1 MKRHLVV
8 CMLILLLVT
17 SGLAL
22 FPEERVY
29 ACSCVESDV
38 QERLKTNTTVFTGE
52 VVKKG
57 RSQQS
62 KHDGLL
68 REYTFDV
75 DTAWKGVNAKK
86 MKILASDGGSES
98 CGIQFEKN
106 QSYLIY
112 AYQYEVDYKLHTNLC
127 SRNVPIEQAGDDLKL
142 LGAGNVISKEDFG
155 ELVGEVG
162 LSILS
167 YTVQSFYW
175 QHWKSCGYGNERK
188 ESDCRSNVN

>member
-1 MKRHLVV
+1 MKRRLVM

-22 FPEERVY
+22 FPGEKVY

-68 REYTFDV
+68 REYTFEV

-86 MKILASDGGSES
+86 LKILASDGGSES

-112 AYQYEVDYKLHTNLC
+112 AYQYEVDHKLHTNLC
-127 SRNVPIEQAGDDLKL
+127 SRNVPVEQAGDDLKL
-142 LGAGNVISKEDFG
+142 LGSGKVVSKEDFG
-155 ELVGEVG
+155 EVTDGG
-162 LSILS
+162 GRSG
-167 YTVQSFYW
+167 SFYLILYSAVILLAALAIVW
-175 QHWKSCGYGNERK
+175 IWKRK
-188 ESDCRSNVN
+188 KRI

>member
-1 MKRHLVV
+1 MKRRLVM

-22 FPEERVY
+22 FPGEKVY

-38 QERLKTNTTVFTGE
+38 QKRLETYTTVFTGE

-57 RSQQS
+57 ESQQS

-75 DTAWKGVNAKK
+75 DTAWKGVHAKK

-98 CGIQFEKN
+98 CGVEFEKN

-112 AYQYEVDYKLHTNLC
+112 AYQYEVDQKLHTNLC

-142 LGAGNVISKEDFG
+142 LGAGKVVSKEDFG
-155 ELVGEVG
+155 ETNDGGGQSGPFYL
-162 LSILS
+162 IL
-167 YTVQSFYW
+167 YGAVIVLAALAIVW
-175 QHWKSCGYGNERK
+175 IWKRK
-188 ESDCRSNVN
+188 KRI

>member
-1 MKRHLVV
+1 MKRRLVM

-22 FPEERVY
+22 FPGERVY

-38 QERLKTNTTVFTGE
+38 QERLKTYATVFTGE

-86 MKILASDGGSES
+86 MKIIGSDGGSDS
-98 CGIQFEKN
+98 CGVEFEKN
-106 QSYLIY
+106 RSYLIF
-112 AYQYEVDYKLHTNLC
+112 ASLDERDNRLHTNLC

-155 ELVGEVG
+155 ETNDGGGRSGPFYL
-162 LSILS
+162 IL
-167 YTVQSFYW
+167 YGAVILLAALAVVW
-175 QHWKSCGYGNERK
+175 IWKRK
-188 ESDCRSNVN
+188 KRI

>member
-1 MKRHLVV
+1 MKRRLVM
-8 CMLILLLVT
+8 CMLVLLLVM

-22 FPEERVY
+22 FPGEKVY

-38 QERLKTNTTVFTGE
+38 QERLKTYAAVFTGE
-52 VVKKG
+52 VVNKG

-112 AYQYEVDYKLHTNLC
+112 AYQYEVDHKLHTNLC

-142 LGAGNVISKEDFG
+142 LGAGKVVSKEDFG
-155 ELVGEVG
+155 ETTDGGGRSGPFYL
-162 LSILS
+162 IL
-167 YTVQSFYW
+167 YGGFILLAALAIVW
-175 QHWKSCGYGNERK
+175 IWKRK
-188 ESDCRSNVN
+188 KRI

>member
-1 MKRHLVV
+1 MKRRLVM
-8 CMLILLLVT
+8 CMLVLLLVM

-22 FPEERVY
+22 FPGEKVY
-29 ACSCVESDV
+29 ACSCVESDA

-86 MKILASDGGSES
+86 MKILTSDGGSES

-112 AYQYEVDYKLHTNLC
+112 AYQYEVDHKLHTNLC

-142 LGAGNVISKEDFG
+142 LGAGKLVSKEDFG
-155 ELVGEVG
+155 ETNDGGGRSGPLY
-162 LSILS
+162 LIL
-167 YTVQSFYW
+167 
-175 QHWKSCGYGNERK
+175 YGGVIVLAALAVVWTWRRK
-188 ESDCRSNVN
+188 KRI

>member
-1 MKRHLVV
+1 MKRRLVM

-22 FPEERVY
+22 FPGERVY

-112 AYQYEVDYKLHTNLC
+112 AYQYEVDQKLHTNLC

-142 LGAGNVISKEDFG
+142 LGAGKVVSKEDFG
-155 ELVGEVG
+155 ETNDSGGRGG
-162 LSILS
+162 LLYLIL
-167 YTVQSFYW
+167 YGGVILLAALAIVW
-175 QHWKSCGYGNERK
+175 IWKRK
-188 ESDCRSNVN
+188 KRI

>member
-1 MKRHLVV
+1 MKQRLVM
-8 CMLILLLVT
+8 CMLVLLLVT

-22 FPEERVY
+22 FSGEKVY
-29 ACSCVESDV
+29 ACSCVESGV

-57 RSQQS
+57 PSQQS
-62 KHDGLL
+62 KNDGML

-86 MKILASDGGSES
+86 MKIIASDGGSES

-112 AYQYEVDYKLHTNLC
+112 AYQSELDQKLHTNLC
-127 SRNVPIEQAGDDLKL
+127 SRNVLVEQAGDDLKL
-142 LGAGNVISKEDFG
+142 LGAGKVVSKEDFG
-155 ELVGEVG
+155 ETSDGGRSGPVYL
-162 LSILS
+162 IL
-167 YTVQSFYW
+167 YGTVILLAALAVVWFW
-175 QHWKSCGYGNERK
+175 RRK
-188 ESDCRSNVN
+188 KRI

>member
-1 MKRHLVV
+1 MKQRLVM

-22 FPEERVY
+22 FPGEKVY

-38 QERLKTNTTVFTGE
+38 QERLKTYAAVFTGE
-52 VVKKG
+52 VVNKG
-57 RSQQS
+57 DSQQS

-86 MKILASDGGSES
+86 MKILTSDGGSDS
-98 CGIQFEKN
+98 CGIQFKKN

-112 AYQYEVDYKLHTNLC
+112 AYQYKVDHKLHTNLC

-142 LGAGNVISKEDFG
+142 LGAGKVVSKEDFG
-155 ELVGEVG
+155 ETTDGRSEYFQL
-162 LSILS
+162 IL
-167 YTVQSFYW
+167 YGGVILLAALAIVW
-175 QHWKSCGYGNERK
+175 IWKRK
-188 ESDCRSNVN
+188 KRI

>member
-1 MKRHLVV
+1 M

-22 FPEERVY
+22 FPGEKVY

-38 QERLKTNTTVFTGE
+38 QKRLETYTTVFTGE

-57 RSQQS
+57 ESQQS

-75 DTAWKGVNAKK
+75 DTAWKGVHAKK

-98 CGIQFEKN
+98 CGVEFEKN
-106 QSYLIY
+106 QSYLIF
-112 AYQYEVDYKLHTNLC
+112 AYQYEVDQKLHTNLC

-142 LGAGNVISKEDFG
+142 LGAGKVVSKEDFG
-155 ELVGEVG
+155 ETNDGGGQSGPFYL
-162 LSILS
+162 IL
-167 YTVQSFYW
+167 YGAVIVLAALAIVW
-175 QHWKSCGYGNERK
+175 IWKRK
-188 ESDCRSNVN
+188 KRI